1 MITGNHPLI
10 QLLQLVD
17 EVWVQ
22 SESKRGRGAPKTYSE
37 QVMFK
42 VYLVSLMKSLW
53 QRRSLWRYLNETSIV
68 ARACGLNTI
77 PHRRTLDRR
86 LKQIPAS
93 AEHQIRTL
101 GLMLSVEMVTDGT
114 VAASD
119 GSAFKTGGPVWHKK
133 DKEVGK
139 IPKGLTGLDQDAD
152 WIQSSYHGWVYGYKA
167 HVTISVSSATVRVV
181 LDATVT
187 GSACESHVLESRI
200 DTLPPTIDCLL
211 LDAGYDDINLLTH
224 CEQRG
229 IEVLV
234 PLSKPIGK
242 STSQA
247 RKDRAT
253 YLLSPQGK
261 SRYRKRGSSIEPFFA
276 TIKDFFKLSPLPV
289 QGEVKASVYILLALY
304 TWNLIVLFN
313 FINNRSLGA
322 VKSILELM

>member
-1 MITGNHPLI
+1 MVTENHPLM
-10 QLLQLVD
+10 QLLNLVD
-17 EVWVQ
+17 EIWVQ
-22 SESKRGRGAPKTYSE
+22 PESKRGRGAPKTYSE

-42 VYLVSLMKSLW
+42 VYLVSLMKRLW
-53 QRRSLWRYLNETSIV
+53 QCRSLWRYLSETPRV
-68 ARACGLNTI
+68 ARACGLICI

-86 LKQIPAS
+86 LSKIAPY
-93 AEHQIRTL
+93 AEQQIRHL
-101 GLMLSVEMVTDGT
+101 GLMLSVEMVTNGT

-119 GSAFKTGGPVWHKK
+119 GSAFKTPGPVWHKK
-133 DKEVGK
+133 DKEASK
-139 IPKGLTGLDQDAD
+139 IPRGLTGLDQEAD

-167 HVTISVSSATVRVV
+167 HVTISVSSATVRAV

-200 DTLPPTIDCLL
+200 DTLPPTIDNLL
-211 LDAGYDDINLLTH
+211 LDAGYDDINLITH

-234 PLSKPIGK
+234 PLSKPVGK

-247 RKDRAT
+247 RKDRAI

-261 SRYRKRGSSIEPFFA
+261 SRYRQRGSSIEPFFA

-289 QGEVKASVYILLALY
+289 QGKTKASAYILLALY

-313 FINNRSLGA
+313 FINDRPLGA